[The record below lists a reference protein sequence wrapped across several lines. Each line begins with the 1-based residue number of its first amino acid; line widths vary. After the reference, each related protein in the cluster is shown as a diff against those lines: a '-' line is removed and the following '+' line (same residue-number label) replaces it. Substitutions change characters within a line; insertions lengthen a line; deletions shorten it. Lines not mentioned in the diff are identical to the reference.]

1 MTLAKRIRTF
11 GLTLVSV
18 LTVIA
23 YMPGLNGP
31 FVFDDIVN
39 ITENPVI
46 KINDISFQGLSAFAS
61 FEDGLT
67 PNRILAKISFALN
80 YFMAGKD
87 FDAYIFKI
95 TNLAIHLINTW
106 FVYWLVVLLSR
117 QLNNQNKYSLENKYI
132 YWFPLF
138 TASIWA
144 IHPLQLTSVL
154 YVVQRMT
161 SLSALF
167 VLMGL
172 ITSILGRQRIQ
183 ENRPSGALMM
193 SGGLIGGVVL
203 GSACKENAVL
213 LPLFMLLIEWLFFEK
228 TALEKK
234 TRNKLWWIY
243 GLILAPY
250 MLGLAWVTANPGI
263 ILDSYAVREFT
274 LIERILTE
282 PRALWYYIGLLFI
295 PSLSELSLFHDD
307 IALSTSLVSPWTT
320 IVALAFLLAS
330 VVLSI
335 SCRKRAPVLSFA
347 ILWYLL
353 GHSIESS
360 VVGLEI
366 AHEHRNYL
374 PSIGPIIGLSYGLM
388 LFYGRIRG
396 VLMPILFSIALFS
409 VLFVSTYLRAGT
421 WQSEESIIQSM
432 ARHHPVS
439 SRSHFML
446 GELYA
451 EKGNE
456 PSKALIHYYKAYA
469 LAPHEAGYLIRIAMR
484 ALSMN
489 TLAVSSAVTDGFD
502 VLPMPA
508 PELPAPIVIEKSKD
522 AVKVLLNREYSIF
535 VSNQLKLRSPTE
547 NTQQIMFGLSRCL
560 TDEIEIC
567 QKALP
572 DIIEWYK
579 AVLANPYLNN
589 KVRKDYIIS
598 LFEIGIT
605 SRNYNLAI
613 DAAKHG
619 IAADPSDPDY
629 TLMEAN
635 VYILQDKTDIAEKL
649 IYSVTSS
656 GNDIDDDISSKA
668 RTLLSV
674 INARKK
680 KIEKEDICSHAVCQK

>member
-1 MTLAKRIRTF
+1 
-11 GLTLVSV
+11 
-18 LTVIA
+18 
-23 YMPGLNGP
+23 
-31 FVFDDIVN
+31 
-39 ITENPVI
+39 
-46 KINDISFQGLSAFAS
+46 
-61 FEDGLT
+61 
-67 PNRILAKISFALN
+67 
-80 YFMAGKD
+80 
-87 FDAYIFKI
+87 
-95 TNLAIHLINTW
+95 
-106 FVYWLVVLLSR
+106 
-117 QLNNQNKYSLENKYI
+117 
-132 YWFPLF
+132 
-138 TASIWA
+138 
-144 IHPLQLTSVL
+144 
-154 YVVQRMT
+154 MT

-250 MLGLAWVTANPGI
+250 MLGLAWVAANPGI
-263 ILDSYAVREFT
+263 ILDSYTVREFT

-388 LFYGRIRG
+388 LFYSRIRS
-396 VLMPILFSIALFS
+396 VLMPILFSIALIS
-409 VLFVSTYLRAGT
+409 VLFVSTYLRADA

-432 ARHHPVS
+432 ARHHPAS

-451 EKGNE
+451 EKENE

-619 IAADPSDPDY
+619 IAVNPSDPDY

-635 VYILQDKTDIAEKL
+635 VYILQDKTDVAEKL

-668 RTLLSV
+668 RTLLSD

-680 KIEKEDICSHAVCQK
+680 KIEKEDNCSHTVCQK